1 MKKMDMVLS
10 IDQSTTATKAILF
23 DAGGQLLQR
32 FNQPHQQYY
41 PQPGWVEHDPDEIWQ
56 NTLAAIAGVFQAA
69 GLDGAD
75 ISRQVRVL
83 TIANQRET
91 IMIWD
96 RETGRPIHRAITWQC
111 NRAASVC
118 QAISDR
124 GLAPLVKERSGL
136 VLSPYFSAAKA
147 AWLLAHVPGA
157 REKAQAGGL
166 MLGTMDCW
174 LTWKLTGGAVH
185 ATDFSNASR
194 TQLFNIFERR
204 WDEKLLDI
212 FGIPASL
219 LPQVRCSDEIFGHV
233 AAGADPRQACLAGL
247 PIAGIM
253 GDSHAALFGQN
264 CFEQGMAKA
273 TYGTGSSIMMNI
285 GLKARHSESGLV
297 TSIAW
302 GRNKQIE
309 YVFEGNINCTGATIK
324 WLVDDLQLI
333 ASAKESA
340 EWAASVPDNGGVY
353 LVPAFVG
360 LGAPYWDSEA
370 KASITGMTRATR
382 KAHIVRAAEESIA
395 YQIKDIVDLMLEDSG
410 LQIPELRVDGGP
422 TRDDFLMQFQ
432 ADILGISIA
441 CAHIEELSALGS
453 CLMGGL
459 AVGVWQDLDAIR
471 ALRVS
476 GRTYRPAMDQEKRE
490 QLYNGWREAVR
501 RTLSRR

>member
-1 MKKMDMVLS
+1 MDLILS

-23 DAGGQLLQR
+23 DSQGRLLHR

-41 PQPGWVEHDPDEIWQ
+41 PQPGWVEHDPEEIWQ
-56 NTLAAIAGVFQAA
+56 NTLAAIAGVCQTA
-69 GLDGAD
+69 GLADGD
-75 ISRQVRVL
+75 IARQVRVL

-91 IMIWD
+91 IMIWE

-111 NRAASVC
+111 NRAASIC

-124 GLAPLVKERSGL
+124 GLAPLIKERSGL

-147 AWLLAHVPGA
+147 AWLLEHVPGA
-157 REKAQAGGL
+157 RGQAEDGKL

-194 TQLFNIFERR
+194 TQLFNIFEKR

-219 LPQVRCSDEIFGHV
+219 LPRVRCSDEVFGHV
-233 AAGADPRQACLAGL
+233 VAGQDPRQANLAGL
-247 PIAGIM
+247 PVAGIM

-285 GLKARHSESGLV
+285 GLKARQSDSGLV

-302 GRNKQIE
+302 GRNQQIE

-353 LVPAFVG
+353 LAPAFVG

-370 KASITGMTRATR
+370 RASITGMTRATR

-395 YQIKDIVDLMLEDSG
+395 YQIKDIVDLMRKDSG
-410 LQIPELRVDGGP
+410 LQMPELRVDGGP

-432 ADILGISIA
+432 ADILDIPIA
-441 CAHIEELSALGS
+441 CARIEELSALGS

-459 AVGVWQDLDAIR
+459 AVGVWPDIEAIR
-471 ALRVS
+471 VLREP
-476 GRTYRPAMDQEKRE
+476 GRVYSPDMDQKNRE
-490 QLYNGWREAVR
+490 QLYDGWREAVR